1 MLDSTIVGSGLG
13 CWLRVPRQNSK
24 APEVDFIADADSAG
38 LLPTLI
44 YSDEADGIAG
54 AEFAIP
60 IESYSMH
67 ARVSRRQKP
76 YQIMVAYR
84 GRQRP
89 RTGLDGGLRH
99 E

>member
-1 MLDSTIVGSGLG
+1 MLDSIIVGNGLG
-13 CWLRVPRQNSK
+13 CWLRVPRQSSK

-44 YSDEADGIAG
+44 YPDEADGIAG

-67 ARVSRRQKP
+67 ARVSRRQKT
-76 YQIMVAYR
+76 ISDN
-84 GRQRP
+84 GRISWTPATKDRP
-89 RTGLDGGLRH
+89 GRRVKA
-99 E
+99 